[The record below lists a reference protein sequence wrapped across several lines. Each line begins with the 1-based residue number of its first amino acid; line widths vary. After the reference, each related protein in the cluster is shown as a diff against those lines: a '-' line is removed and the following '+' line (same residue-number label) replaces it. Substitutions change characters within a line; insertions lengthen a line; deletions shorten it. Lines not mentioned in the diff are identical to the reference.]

1 MATQDS
7 VRTAETFYEAFNAHN
22 LDGIERITSESFV
35 GVGPDNPE
43 ARKGRSALRRWV
55 NEYIKA
61 FPDCK
66 WSKERFSGQDNV
78 FVMQMTFA
86 GTNTGPMEAGQTI
99 PPTNKTVHVPLAIVG
114 VAREDKIEEVHAYW
128 DMMTLLGQLGIMPP
142 GQ

>member
-22 LDGIERITSESFV
+22 LDGIERMTSESFV

-43 ARKGRSALRRWV
+43 ARKGRAALRNWV

-66 WSKERFSGQDNV
+66 WQKERVFAEDNSFSLSIV
-78 FVMQMTFA
+78 FT
-86 GTNTGPMEAGQTI
+86 GTNTGPLEAGQTI
-99 PPTNKTVHVPLAIVG
+99 PPTNKSVRVPATFVG
-114 VAREDKIEEVHAYW
+114 IAREGKVEEIRAYW
-128 DMMTLLGQLGIMPP
+128 DMMSLLGQLGLVPP

>member
-7 VRTAETFYEAFNAHN
+7 VRAAEAFYEAFNAHN
-22 LDGIERITSESFV
+22 LDGIERMTSESFV

-43 ARKGRSALRRWV
+43 ARKGRAALRNWIS
-55 NEYIKA
+55 EYVKA
-61 FPDCK
+61 FPDGK
-66 WSKERFSGQDNV
+66 RSMERFSAQDNV

-99 PPTNKTVHVPLAIVG
+99 PPTNKAVRVPLAIVG
-114 VAREDKIEEVHAYW
+114 VARGDKIEEVHAYW
-128 DMMTLLGQLGIMPP
+128 DMMTLLGQLGLVPS